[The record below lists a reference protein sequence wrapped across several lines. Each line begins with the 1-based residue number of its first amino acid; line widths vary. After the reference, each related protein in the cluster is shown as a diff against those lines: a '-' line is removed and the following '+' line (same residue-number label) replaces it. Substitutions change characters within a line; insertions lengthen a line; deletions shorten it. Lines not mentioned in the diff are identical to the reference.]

1 MFFFKNKK
9 KKSQN
14 KKKISKDKQDTYIDP
29 QLKEEAQFSEFKGR
43 NSKEYQLIEQMQYI
57 RTQCE
62 QVVDS
67 GKYIEEL
74 KMEHQIV
81 NNYISHVKIIESQKD
96 TGKKSLYAI
105 SAEISKLESRRE
117 NIRKGAPLISAA
129 KYNMFEQYEDDFP
142 QLLTNFINDEKY
154 CQNVRH
160 DMRILEAEKRSIR
173 DDITDFENR
182 RVAVRNIAIISF
194 SGILLVYIIFFASG
208 QLQNEDGMMM
218 FMVVLLMAAVFALLI
233 CILLRNTNYRTKLS
247 EKKLSRAV
255 TLLNKTK
262 IKYVNIHN
270 SVEYQKSKYGV
281 HNSLELSKEYEA
293 YLTEKQKEEKF
304 RKSSAE
310 LVDATERFS
319 EKIQA
324 LNLYDKAIWEKQI
337 EVFSDP
343 KALADVKQT
352 LSARRQKLRERID
365 YNMERIE
372 EAKKAIINF
381 INKHPELSNEV
392 MGIVDSYNINF

>member
-1 MFFFKNKK
+1 
-9 KKSQN
+9 
-14 KKKISKDKQDTYIDP
+14 
-29 QLKEEAQFSEFKGR
+29 
-43 NSKEYQLIEQMQYI
+43 
-57 RTQCE
+57 
-62 QVVDS
+62 
-67 GKYIEEL
+67 
-74 KMEHQIV
+74 
-81 NNYISHVKIIESQKD
+81 
-96 TGKKSLYAI
+96 
-105 SAEISKLESRRE
+105 
-117 NIRKGAPLISAA
+117 
-129 KYNMFEQYEDDFP
+129 
-142 QLLTNFINDEKY
+142 
-154 CQNVRH
+154 
-160 DMRILEAEKRSIR
+160 
-173 DDITDFENR
+173 
-182 RVAVRNIAIISF
+182 
-194 SGILLVYIIFFASG
+194 
-208 QLQNEDGMMM
+208 
-218 FMVVLLMAAVFALLI
+218 MAAVFALLI

-319 EKIQA
+319 EKIKA
-324 LNLYDKAIWEKQI
+324 LNLYDRAIWEKQI

>member
-1 MFFFKNKK
+1 MFFFKSKK
-9 KKSQN
+9 KKSP
-14 KKKISKDKQDTYIDP
+14 KKDTYIDP
-29 QLKEEAQFSEFKGR
+29 QLKEETQFSDFKGK
-43 NSKEYQLIEQMQYI
+43 NAKEYQLIEQMQYI

-81 NNYISHVKIIESQKD
+81 NNYISDVKIIENQKD

-105 SAEISKLESRRE
+105 SSEIIKLESRRDS
-117 NIRKGAPLISAA
+117 IRKGAPLISAS

-142 QLLTNFINDEKY
+142 KLLTNFINDEKY

-160 DMRILEAEKRSIR
+160 DMNILEAEKMSLRE
-173 DDITDFENR
+173 DISDFESR
-182 RVAVRNIAIISF
+182 RIAVRNMAIISF
-194 SGILLVYIIFFASG
+194 IGILVVYIIFFASG

-218 FMVVLLMAAVFALLI
+218 FMVVLLMSAVFALLI

-247 EKKLSRAV
+247 EKKLSRAI

-262 IKYVNIHN
+262 IKYINIHN
-270 SVEYQKSKYGV
+270 SVEYQKAKFGV
-281 HNSLELSKEYEA
+281 HNSFELSKEYEA

-310 LVDATERFS
+310 LVDATERLS
-319 EKIQA
+319 EKIKT
-324 LNLYDKAIWEKQI
+324 LNLYDGAIWEKQV

-343 KALADVKQT
+343 KALSDVKQT
-352 LSARRQKLRERID
+352 LSVRRQKLRERID
-365 YNMERIE
+365 YNMDRIE
-372 EAKKAIINF
+372 EAKKSIINF
-381 INKHPELSNEV
+381 INKYPELSNEV
-392 MGIVDSYNINF
+392 MGIVDSYNIDF